1 MPRTLKDSPDRNA
14 SAARLVQLAETLA
27 GVGHWRLDLR
37 TNKVEWSD
45 QVYRIHG
52 VDPESFD
59 PNIDA
64 AIDAYHPDDRAQV
77 VAMLERA
84 RTTDEPY
91 AATLR
96 LRRLSDGEERIVSI
110 RSAVETDPAD
120 GKTVAVFG
128 VFQDITE
135 QQSALERA
143 ETNERRYRLLS
154 ENATD
159 VIAIYRP
166 DSIFTYLSPSAYS
179 LLGYRPEEMIGRSTY
194 TIIDPRD
201 QARVSREF
209 AAYIQAGPNAP
220 PTRIEYRG
228 VHKDGRRIWVE
239 AHPRALFDQNGQL
252 IELHDVVRDISQRKE
267 AEAKLEESERR
278 YRLIAENATDLIV
291 RMGPDGTILY
301 CSPACRQLGFE
312 PHELTGRNLLDGVHA
327 DEREKARTN
336 LQALFAGE
344 PVDIDAARQHRV
356 RTKDGRWV
364 WLEGAPSIVRDEHGK
379 PVEVVNVLRDVT
391 ARIQMESDLRH
402 AKVQADAAAAAKAD
416 FLATMSHEIRTP
428 LTSVIGFSRLLNEM
442 EGLTESA
449 RHFAGRISRAS
460 QSLLALI
467 NDILDYSKLEAGQ
480 VAIHRQP
487 TQTRTFLS
495 DIHDMF
501 ASQAAARGLELSLT
515 VDQAAPAEINIDPD
529 RLRQV
534 LVNLIGNAVKFTET
548 GRVDIDADWEPQSQA
563 VIVSVRDT
571 GAGIPEDKLVNLF
584 KRFSQVDGT
593 STRKHGGTGL
603 GLAICKGLVEAMG
616 GKIGVDSVENEGS
629 RFWFVMPAGLG
640 LTDDFTPSD
649 IRFDA
654 DARILVVDDHE
665 PNRALVRTLLVPY
678 GVAVDEAVD
687 GEMATAM
694 AMSTP
699 YAAIIMDMHMPTMNG
714 QKAAQAIKKEGESRD
729 APILAFSGDR
739 RVKATAESGFDGR
752 LDKPISGAALLTALR
767 DALSNRD

>member
-1 MPRTLKDSPDRNA
+1 MPKTLKDSPDRQA
-14 SAARLVQLAETLA
+14 SAARLVQFAETLA
-27 GVGHWRLDLR
+27 GVGHWRLDFR
-37 TNKVEWSD
+37 TQKVEWSD

-52 VDPESFD
+52 VDPDAFD

-77 VAMLERA
+77 AQMVERA
-84 RTTDEPY
+84 QTTDEPY
-91 AATLR
+91 AATWR
-96 LRRLSDGEERIVSI
+96 LRRLSDGAERIVSI
-110 RSAVETDPAD
+110 RSAVESDPAD
-120 GKTVAVFG
+120 GKPVALFG
-128 VFQDITE
+128 VFQDVTE
-135 QQSALERA
+135 QQAALDRA
-143 ETNERRYRLLS
+143 ENSERRYRLLAD
-154 ENATD
+154 NATD

-194 TIIDPRD
+194 TIIDKRD
-201 QARVSREF
+201 QPRVSQEF
-209 AAYIQAGPNAP
+209 GAYIAAGPDAAP
-220 PTRIEYRG
+220 ARIEYRG
-228 VHKDGRRIWVE
+228 VHKDGHCVWVE

-252 IELHDVVRDISQRKE
+252 IEMHDVVRDISLRKE
-267 AEAKLEESERR
+267 AEAKLEASERL
-278 YRLIAENATDLIV
+278 YRLIAENATDMIV
-291 RMGPDGTILY
+291 RMTADGTILY

-312 PHELTGRNLLDGVHA
+312 PHELIGRNLLDGIHE
-327 DEREKARTN
+327 DERDKARKN
-336 LQALFAGE
+336 LAALFSGE
-344 PVDIDAARQHRV
+344 VIDAATDRQQRV

-364 WLEGAPSIVRDEHGK
+364 WLEGAPSVVRNEQGQA
-379 PVEVVNVLRDVT
+379 VEVVSVLRDVT
-391 ARIQMESDLRH
+391 ARIQMESELRH

-442 EGLTESA
+442 DGLTESA

-480 VAIHRQP
+480 VAIHRQG
-487 TQTRTFLS
+487 TQTHTFLS

-501 ASQAAARGLELSLT
+501 ASQAAAKGLEISLT
-515 VDQAAPAEINIDPD
+515 VDEAVPAEVNIDPD

-534 LVNLIGNAVKFTET
+534 LVNLIGNAVKFTDA
-548 GRVDIDADWEPQSQA
+548 GRIDIVADWEPQSSV
-563 VIVSVRDT
+563 VIMSVSDT
-571 GAGIPEDKLVNLF
+571 GAGIPTDKLVNLF

-616 GKIGVDSVENEGS
+616 GKIGVDSIESEGS
-629 RFWFVMPAGLG
+629 RFWFVLPAGEG

-649 IRFDA
+649 IRFDPN
-654 DARILVVDDHE
+654 ARILVVDDHE
-665 PNRALVRTLLVPY
+665 PNRALVRALLVPY
-678 GVAVDEAVD
+678 GVLVDEAVD

-694 AMSTP
+694 AARTP

-714 QKAAQAIKKEGESRD
+714 QKAAQAIKKGGESRD
-729 APILAFSGDR
+729 APILA
-739 RVKATAESGFDGR
+739 
-752 LDKPISGAALLTALR
+752 
-767 DALSNRD
+767 